1 MLVERY
7 SSTAIFLHW
16 TTAALIVAAFGIGL
30 TVDTFPEGWTSAVIN
45 LHVLLGLGVLVLT
58 AIRVWWRLTHRPP
71 ALPTEGP
78 AWMKRAALAGH
89 LFLYIMMVVVPLIGV
104 PTLLYRGRGIDFG
117 LFQIAPVFARDPSIF
132 RPLTQVHEIAAFALV
147 LLAAGHAIA
156 AIYHHVVM
164 KDRLLLRMTASR
176 ST

>member
-1 MLVERY
+1 MLAERY
-7 SSTAIFLHW
+7 SNTAIFLHW
-16 TTAALIVAAFGIGL
+16 TTAVPIVAAFGIGL
-30 TVDTFPEGWTSAVIN
+30 TVDTFPKSWVSAVIN

-71 ALPTEGP
+71 DLPMEVP

-117 LFQIAPVFARDPSIF
+117 LFQIAPVFARDPLIY

-156 AIYHHVVM
+156 AIYHHVAM
-164 KDRLLLRMTASR
+164 KDRLLLRMRASR